1 MNLLR
6 AVVEKTSISLEEDD
20 LESIFSIDDEPSEK
34 TIGVIEMLSETSDE
48 EYDESAEPNEQ
59 KDGF

>member
-34 TIGVIEMLSETSDE
+34 TIRVIEMLSETSDE
-48 EYDESAEPNEQ
+48 EYDESDEPNEQ